1 MSVHVL
7 IHTFKKKKN
16 QKQIYK
22 YGNTTVFTVVLPLTN
37 VTLRQ

>member
-7 IHTFKKKKN
+7 IHTLKKKK
-16 QKQIYK
+16 YE
-22 YGNTTVFTVVLPLTN
+22 YGNTTVFTVVLAFSN

>member
-7 IHTFKKKKN
+7 IHTFKKKKKI
-16 QKQIYK
+16 KQIYE
-22 YGNTTVFTVVLPLTN
+22 YGNTTVFTVVLAFSN